1 MTFKGIIR
9 EIISTLIWV
18 AVIFLGIK
26 VFYAYVMEPFIV
38 DGRSMEYTLHDG
50 EKMFMMKL
58 NDIERFD
65 VVVFP
70 APGGPISSD
79 ESQSLYI
86 KRVIGIPGDT
96 VAYQDD
102 QLILN
107 GVQMN
112 EPYLD
117 DMRADV
123 LGNFTGDF
131 QLEEIT
137 GSATVPEGQVFVMG
151 DNRRNSLDGRA
162 FGFIEAE
169 DIIGEADYIYWPLSS
184 MRALDQYEMNE
195 NQDTIVQRD

>member
-70 APGGPISSD
+70 APGGPITSD
-79 ESQSLYI
+79 EPQSLYI

-131 QLEEIT
+131 LLEEIT

-162 FGFIEAE
+162 FGFIDAE

>member
-1 MTFKGIIR
+1 
-9 EIISTLIWV
+9 
-18 AVIFLGIK
+18 
-26 VFYAYVMEPFIV
+26 
-38 DGRSMEYTLHDG
+38 
-50 EKMFMMKL
+50 MMKL

-70 APGGPISSD
+70 APGGPITSD
-79 ESQSLYI
+79 EPQSLYI

-123 LGNFTGDF
+123 LGNFTSDF

-162 FGFIEAE
+162 FGFIDAE

-195 NQDTIVQRD
+195 NQDTIVQRH

>member
-50 EKMFMMKL
+50 EKMLMMKL

-70 APGGPISSD
+70 APGGPITSD
-79 ESQSLYI
+79 EPQSLYI

-96 VAYQDD
+96 IAYQDD

-123 LGNFTGDF
+123 LGNFTSDF

-162 FGFIEAE
+162 FGFIDAE
-169 DIIGEADYIYWPLSS
+169 DIIGEADYIHWPLSS
-184 MRALDQYEMNE
+184 MRAAPP
-195 NQDTIVQRD
+195 